1 MVSKVGVESV
11 EYHPNSSTVR
21 TQFDQA
27 KTSASMA
34 VTATLADAMGVD
46 PVEMDPLHSTVDPDA
61 LDDLL
66 RVRTGTDGDIHV
78 TFTHENHAITVQS
91 YGVVTITP
99 ERGSPAKPDDKET
112 GR

>member
-1 MVSKVGVESV
+1 MVDMDGVVSGVGVKSV
-11 EYHPNSSTVR
+11 EYHPDSSTVR
-21 TQFDQA
+21 TQFDTE
-27 KTSASMA
+27 KTSASLA

-78 TFTHENHAITVQS
+78 
-91 YGVVTITP
+91 
-99 ERGSPAKPDDKET
+99 R
-112 GR
+112 